1 MHYKIRCVG
10 PSLIYHTAGIDI
22 GMLDLQRGADRQATV
37 VESENIAVEG
47 LVFESD
53 DAAGMLCLGADIAEG
68 DVAEGGEGMV
78 RRVDGT
84 FHAPG
89 HVDLE
94 NISRIVDVDVF
105 ETHIFNHPAP

>member
-1 MHYKIRCVG
+1 M
-10 PSLIYHTAGIDI
+10 
-22 GMLDLQRGADRQATV
+22 TV
-37 VESENIAVEG
+37 VESENVAAEG

-53 DAAGMLCLGADIAEG
+53 DAAGMLCLGADIAED
-68 DVAEGGEGMV
+68 DVAEGGERLV
-78 RRVDGT
+78 RWVDGA

-105 ETHIFNHPAP
+105 SRVYDG